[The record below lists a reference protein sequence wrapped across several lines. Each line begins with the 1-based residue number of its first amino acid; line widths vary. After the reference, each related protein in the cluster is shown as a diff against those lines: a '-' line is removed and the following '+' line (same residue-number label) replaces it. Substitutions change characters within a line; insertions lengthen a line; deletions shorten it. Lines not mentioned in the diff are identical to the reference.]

1 MASVPVHYSWAAWAD
16 NSDVVKREEN
26 FLVCAQLTEKPSPLT
41 QLQTLNLKKTYTQT
55 INKQKMSISLYVST
69 VEWIPLVRPFY
80 KNNWEIKTWAQLLYI
95 SYRWYTKLPKSL
107 QANMLLHKGRYSTGM
122 ISLQH

>member
-55 INKQKMSISLYVST
+55 INKQKLSISLYVST
-69 VEWIPLVRPFY
+69 VERIPLVRPFY
-80 KNNWEIKTWAQLLYI
+80 KNNWELKTWAQPLYI

-122 ISLQH
+122 ISRQH